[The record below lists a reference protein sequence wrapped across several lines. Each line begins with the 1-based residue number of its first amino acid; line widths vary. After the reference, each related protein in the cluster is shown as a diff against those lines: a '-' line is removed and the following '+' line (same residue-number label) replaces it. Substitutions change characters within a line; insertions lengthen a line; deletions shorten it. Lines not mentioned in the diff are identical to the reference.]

1 MLLAS
6 AFAGFAD
13 DATNNFVLPP
23 PVSGIPVGWCIRA
36 QTNVFADAKAEGYE
50 YVELALQ
57 DVYGLSDA
65 NFSNLVAALQAQGIP
80 ARTGYNPIP
89 ASLMLVGT
97 NVDQAKLDAHVNLL
111 LSRAT
116 ALKLEYIDLNSAA
129 SWKVPNGFDRDK
141 AFAQLADFCG
151 RFADAANKSGITV
164 LIEPMRGT
172 DSNMITNIAEAF
184 KLVQTVNKP
193 NFQMMV
199 DYSFLRIQNDDLK
212 ELLKVGS
219 HLRNVHISNPPK
231 RTYAMDDSES
241 DYAEFFSILKQIN
254 YRGGLSVHG
263 GPAQTIPHDAPL
275 AIAFLRRHAAEVA
288 GKINS
293 ARQNFYRVQSSD

>member
-1 MLLAS
+1 MKTKFQLCLTLLLAS
-6 AFAGFAD
+6 AFAGFGD
-13 DATNNFVLPP
+13 DATNNFVMPT
-23 PVSGIPVGWCIRA
+23 PVLGIPVGWCIRA
-36 QTNVFADAKAEGYE
+36 QTNVFVDAKNAGYE

-57 DVYGLSDA
+57 DVYKLSDA
-65 NFSNLVAALQAQGIP
+65 DFANLVAALRAQGIP

-89 ASLMLVGT
+89 KNLMLVGT
-97 NVDQAKLDAHVNLL
+97 NVDQAKLDAHVQLL
-111 LSRAT
+111 LSRAAT
-116 ALKLEYIDLNSAA
+116 LKLKYIDLDSAA
-129 SWKVPNGFDRDK
+129 SWKVPDGYDHEK

-151 RFADAANKSGITV
+151 RFADATDKSGINV

-184 KLVQTVNKP
+184 KLVQTVNRP

-241 DYAEFFSILKQIN
+241 DYAEFFGILKQIG

-263 GPAQTIPHDAPL
+263 GPLTTIPHDAPL
-275 AIAFLRRHAAEVA
+275 AIAFLRRHAAEIA
-288 GKINS
+288 E
-293 ARQNFYRVQSSD
+293 Q

>member
-1 MLLAS
+1 MKAQLAFALFLAS

-13 DATNNFVLPP
+13 DATNNFVPPP
-23 PVSGIPVGWCIRA
+23 PVPGIPVGWCIRA

-57 DVYGLSDA
+57 DVYKLSNADFA
-65 NFSNLVAALQAQGIP
+65 NLVAALRAQDIP

-89 ASLMLVGT
+89 KNLMLVGT
-97 NVDQAKLDAHVNLL
+97 NIDQAKLDAHVQLL
-111 LSRAT
+111 LSRAA
-116 ALKLEYIDLNSAA
+116 ALKLQYIDLDSAA
-129 SWKVPNGFDRDK
+129 SWKVPDGFDHDK

-151 RFADAANKSGITV
+151 RFADEAGKAGITI

-172 DSNMITNIAEAF
+172 DSNMITNIDEAF
-184 KLVQTVNKP
+184 KLVQTVNRL

-199 DYSFLRIQNDDLK
+199 DYSFLRIQNDDLN

-263 GPAQTIPHDAPL
+263 GPVTTVANDAPK
-275 AIAFLRRHAAEVA
+275 AISFLRKHAAEVA
-288 GKINS
+288 EK
-293 ARQNFYRVQSSD
+293 

>member
-1 MLLAS
+1 MKIQWLPALLAIQLVLAADGFS
-6 AFAGFAD
+6 AD
-13 DATNNFVLPP
+13 STNNAALSVALPP
-23 PVSGIPVGWCIRA
+23 PVAGIPIGWCIRA
-36 QTNVFADAKAEGYE
+36 RTNVFVDAKAAGFE
-50 YVELALQ
+50 YVELAMQ
-57 DVYGLSDA
+57 DVLPLSDDDFGKLA
-65 NFSNLVAALQAQGIP
+65 AELQRLNLP

-89 ASLMLVGT
+89 KELMLVGT
-97 NVDQAKLDAHVNLL
+97 NVDEEKLAAHMEHL
-111 LSRAT
+111 LSRAA
-116 ALKLEYIDLNSAA
+116 ALKLDYIDLNSAA
-129 SWKVPNGFDRDK
+129 SWKVPDGFDHDK

-151 RFADAANKSGITV
+151 RFAAAADKSGITV

-172 DSNMITNIAEAF
+172 DSNMITNIDEAF

-231 RTYAMDDSES
+231 RTYAMNDDES

-263 GPAQTIPHDAPL
+263 GPVVSVALDVPL
-275 AIAFLRRHAAEVA
+275 AIAFLRKHAAELE
-288 GKINS
+288 K
-293 ARQNFYRVQSSD
+293 